1 MAEEIFKTEYDVTKK
16 SKIRRFYESNKILIY
31 SFIFAV
37 VISLG
42 SFSFYLE
49 NKEKKKIL
57 LSDNYLQ
64 AKIYLEDGQKNEALN
79 ILKENIYANDSTYSV
94 LSFFLI
100 LSQNLIIDDKEIS
113 NLFNHVLKNN
123 NFSNEN
129 RSLLI
134 YKKIVFESNYLNE
147 SELLEAANPLL
158 NSETAWRPHALI
170 LLGDYFMSKGANIK
184 AIDFYQKI
192 LTIKNLNINFYN
204 HARSQLEII
213 SNE

>member
-134 YKKIVFESNYLNE
+134 YKKIVFESNYLDE

-158 NSETAWRPHALI
+158 NSETAWRPHILI